1 MHRRSRFAAYADVLG
16 DPAARAF
23 SLTGFV
29 ARLPQSMTGIG
40 LVLLV
45 SLTTGSFARAGVVAG
60 AVTACS
66 AVAAPLWGRVVDRAG
81 QARVL
86 AGTSLGY
93 AVGILLVLAS
103 VDRGW
108 PYAATVGGAALAG
121 LCFTP
126 TGSCVRARWSD
137 RLSGSPLLDVAFAV
151 EAVLDEVTFVVGP
164 VLVTFLA
171 TTVGPDVG
179 LRTCAVLG
187 VLGSVALAVQRGTEP
202 PRRPRPPRADV
213 ASRLPVVLLGTVVVA
228 CFAFGGI
235 FGGMEVVVVAFAR
248 EHDIL
253 PRSGLLL
260 MFWAAGSL
268 VAGVVAGSLTWR
280 RPPAARFRI
289 GAVVLAASLL
299 PMPFVRSPVLLGVLL
314 ALNGLAIAPT
324 LIAEVSVVQTS
335 VSALRLTE
343 ALGWSSTGLAGGVS
357 IGAALSGL
365 VIDRAGPV
373 GGFTAVAGF
382 GALLVLG
389 VLLIRPPP
397 PVPAA
402 AQPAT

>member
-1 MHRRSRFAAYADVLG
+1 MHRESRFAAYGTVLG

-45 SLTTGSFARAGVVAG
+45 SLSSGSFARAGVVAA

-93 AVGILLVLAS
+93 AAGIAVVVAS
-103 VDRGW
+103 VARGW
-108 PYAATVGGAALAG
+108 PFAATVAGAALAG
-121 LCFTP
+121 LCSTP
-126 TGSCVRARWSD
+126 TGSCVRARWSH
-137 RLSGSPLLDVAFAV
+137 RLSGPPLLDVAFAV

-164 VLVTFLA
+164 VLVTALA
-171 TTVGPDVG
+171 TTAGPDVALG
-179 LRTCAVLG
+179 TCAVLG
-187 VLGSVALAVQRGTEP
+187 VLGASALAVQRGTEP
-202 PRRPRPPRADV
+202 PRRPRLPRSDV
-213 ASRLPVVLLGTVVVA
+213 TSRLPTLLLATVVLA
-228 CFAFGGI
+228 CFAFGGV

-248 EHDIL
+248 EHGIL
-253 PRSGLLL
+253 SSAGVLL
-260 MFWAAGSL
+260 MCWAAGSL
-268 VAGVVAGSLTWR
+268 VAGFVAGSVTWR
-280 RPPAARFRI
+280 RRPAARFRF
-289 GAVVLAASLL
+289 GAVVLAVTLL
-299 PMPFVRSPVLLGVLL
+299 PMPFVDEPVLLGALL
-314 ALNGLAIAPT
+314 AVNGLAIAPT

-357 IGAALSGL
+357 IGAAVCGA
-365 VIDRAGPV
+365 VIDRYGST
-373 GGFTAVAGF
+373 GGFTAVATAGV
-382 GALLVLG
+382 LLVLG
-389 VLLIRPPP
+389 TLLVR
-397 PVPAA
+397 PAA
-402 AQPAT
+402 EPQPAT